1 MLWAIIVILVVSID
15 QIVKHVITT
24 NLTVGALKQVIPN
37 FFYITHYENTGIA
50 WSLMSNSR
58 YIIIGITSV
67 VAVAIGYYLFK
78 SDKTIIKISLSL
90 ILGGAIGN
98 LIDRIFTGSVTDFL
112 EFHFGSYTFPV
123 FNAADI
129 CIVTGAVIFCYYLL
143 FLYKEA

>member
-98 LIDRIFTGSVTDFL
+98 LIDRIFIGSVTDFL
-112 EFHFGSYTFPV
+112 EFHFGSYTFPI
-123 FNAADI
+123 FNVADI
-129 CIVTGAVIFCYYLL
+129 CVVTGAFILCYYLL

>member
-50 WSLMSNSR
+50 WSLMNNSR
-58 YIIIGITSV
+58 YIIIGITSI

-78 SDKTIIKISLSL
+78 SDKTIVKISLSL

-112 EFHFGSYTFPV
+112 EFHFGSYTFPI

-129 CIVTGAVIFCYYLL
+129 CIVTGAVILCYYLL